1 MRRPNNNT
9 TGFKGVTKHQRRY
22 QARIQ
27 VSGKKIHGG
36 SFATPEEASEA
47 YKRLA
52 IQHFGEF
59 ARWR

>member
-1 MRRPNNNT
+1 L
-9 TGFKGVTKHQRRY
+9 
-22 QARIQ
+22 ARWIQ
-27 VSGKKIHGG
+27 VNGKKIHGG

-59 ARWR
+59 ARWK